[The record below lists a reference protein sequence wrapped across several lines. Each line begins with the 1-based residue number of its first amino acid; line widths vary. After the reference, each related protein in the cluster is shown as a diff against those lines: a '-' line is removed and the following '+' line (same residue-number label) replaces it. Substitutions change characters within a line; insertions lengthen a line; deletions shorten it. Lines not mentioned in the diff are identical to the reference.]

1 MAGRQRGS
9 SDQPLL
15 KPEIIRSS
23 RKTLGLEVTLEGK
36 VRIRAPYGVSEAVI
50 DRFLESKSA
59 WIQRSLAKVQAS
71 QERIREEEKK
81 YGTLTEAEFR
91 ILKIQA
97 EEVFPERVRFYAG
110 KMGISYGR
118 ITIRRQK
125 TRWGSCSQS
134 GNLNFN
140 CLLMLAPPGVIDY
153 VVVHELCHRIE
164 MNHSSRFWK
173 LVEEV
178 YPGYDQWKRWLKEN
192 GGRLMRMAENI
203 KI

>member
-1 MAGRQRGS
+1 MVGKRSIRAHKS
-9 SDQPLL
+9 LL

-23 RKTLGLEVTLEGK
+23 RKTLGLEVTSEGMI
-36 VRIRAPYGVSEAVI
+36 RIRAPYGVSEDVI
-50 DRFLESKSA
+50 LRFLESKSA
-59 WIQRSLAKVQAS
+59 WIQKSLAKVRAR
-71 QERIREEEKK
+71 QEKLKEEEAQ
-81 YGTLTEAEFR
+81 YGKLTEAE
-91 ILKIQA
+91 LKVLKMQA
-97 EEVFPERVRFYAG
+97 EEVFPARAAFYAG

-140 CLLMLAPPGVIDY
+140 CLLMLAPPGVVDY

-164 MNHSSRFWK
+164 MNHSPRFWE
-173 LVEEV
+173 LVGEV
-178 YPGYDQWKRWLKEN
+178 YPDYDRWKRWLKEN
-192 GGRLMRMAENI
+192 GGRLMRMTEE

>member
-1 MAGRQRGS
+1 MVKA
-9 SDQPLL
+9 
-15 KPEIIRSS
+15 EIIRSN
-23 RKTLGLEVTLEGK
+23 RKTMGLEVTSKGEVK
-36 VRIRAPYGVSEAVI
+36 VRAPYGVSEDVI
-50 DRFLESKSA
+50 LRFLESKTA
-59 WIQRSLAKVQAS
+59 WIQKSLAKVRAR
-71 QERIREEEKK
+71 QEQLKEEEVQ
-81 YGTLTEAEFR
+81 YGKLTEAE
-91 ILKIQA
+91 LKVLKMQA
-97 EEVFPERVRFYAG
+97 EEVFPARAAFYAG

-164 MNHSSRFWK
+164 MNHSPRFWK

-178 YPGYDQWKRWLKEN
+178 YPDYGRWKCWLKEN
-192 GGRLMRMAENI
+192 GGRLMRMTEE
-203 KI
+203 